1 MNFSFSLCSWNTQ
14 RPIVFRKWNKVT
26 YIGYLCTRKFSTDYS
41 QTFCEGDIFSIS
53 KRGNT
58 CGYLAS
64 KCPKKNKLQYI
75 QFQTPGS
82 VYEATVPLPRLPT
95 IFAFPYLFIPLAVA
109 PLSARWNFQG
119 VSQTLFLPWS
129 FCRFAHLVVRPSNI
143 TIATALD
150 ATELDGIASHSAN
163 THYHH

>member
-14 RPIVFRKWNKVT
+14 RLIVFRKWNKVT
-26 YIGYLCTRKFSTDYS
+26 FIGYLYTRNFSTEYS
-41 QTFCEGDIFSIS
+41 QMFCEGDIFSIS

-64 KCPKKNKLQYI
+64 KCQKKNKSSISSSKPQARFTKPQCLS
-75 QFQTPGS
+75 PD
-82 VYEATVPLPRLPT
+82 
-95 IFAFPYLFIPLAVA
+95 FPPSFPFLISSSHL
-109 PLSARWNFQG
+109 LSACWNFQG

-129 FCRFAHLVVRPSNI
+129 FCRLAHLVVRPSNI
-143 TIATALD
+143 TTATALD